1 MIYKKDIR
9 IWTRDFAIVIV
20 KFTIELKRSGIEYSL
35 RDQLLRSGTSVG
47 SNVKEAKA
55 SSSRRELIRY
65 YEIAL
70 RSADET
76 EYWLDV
82 IKRAY
87 EMNNDQFEILHS
99 ELKEIMNVIASII
112 INLKK

>member
-1 MIYKKDIR
+1 MIYKKDIKV
-9 IWTRDFAIVIV
+9 WTKDFAVMII
-20 KFTIELKRSGIEYSL
+20 KFTFELKRSGVEYSL

-70 RSADET
+70 RSGDET

-82 IKRAY
+82 IRSSY
-87 EMNNDQFEILHS
+87 EMNNKQFEILNS
-99 ELKEIMNVIASII
+99 ELKQIMNVIARII

>member
-1 MIYKKDIR
+1 MAYEKDIKD
-9 IWTRDFAIVIV
+9 WTKQFAIHIT
-20 KFTIELKRSGIEYSL
+20 KFSIELRRYGVEYAL

-70 RSADET
+70 RSGDET
-76 EYWLDV
+76 EYWLEV
-82 IKRAY
+82 VKRAY
-87 EMNNDQFEILHS
+87 ELNNEQFEILNS
-99 ELKEIMNVIASII
+99 ELKQIMNVIARII
-112 INLKK
+112 INLKN